1 MRPLRFVHTM
11 LFGVLVLYPCVLA
24 AQDTTGS
31 LADVA
36 ATAADTEGYQPI
48 SDSERF
54 RWSVHSTI
62 GPKSLG
68 VGVFSAA
75 WRTALNN
82 PEEYG
87 PHWGGY
93 AKRYGVRLAG
103 VATGNGI
110 EAGVGKLWG
119 EDPRYVHSIEG
130 GTLLRIRHAA
140 AMVFIARRRDGHRD
154 LAYARYTAIV
164 GNNFISNAWRPE
176 SENGVGAA
184 LTRAAVGFLGKFAS
198 NVIEEFWQDIHQK
211 VQKRP

>member
-1 MRPLRFVHTM
+1 MRTLTLVPAM
-11 LFGVLVLYPCVLA
+11 LFALFVQMYPRVAA
-24 AQDTTGS
+24 AQDATGT
-31 LADVA
+31 VHI
-36 ATAADTEGYQPI
+36 ATVNSGVYQPI

-54 RWSVHSTI
+54 RWALKSTI

-68 VGVFSAA
+68 VGVVSAA

-87 PHWGGY
+87 AHWDGY
-93 AKRYGVRLAG
+93 AKRYAFRLAG
-103 VATGNGI
+103 VATSNAI

-130 GTLLRIRHAA
+130 GAVPRLRHAA
-140 AMVFIARRRDGHRD
+140 AMVFIAPRSDGHRAP
-154 LAYARYTAIV
+154 AYARYTGIV

-184 LTRAAVGFLGKFAS
+184 LTRSAFGFLGKFAS
-198 NVIEEFWQDIHQK
+198 NVIAEFWQDIRQK
-211 VQKRP
+211 VRKRP